1 MLARAE
7 DHWKAG
13 GVGTSPPAEA
23 VELRGIS
30 KAFGRGRSRRV
41 VLDGLDLTVPV
52 GTAVGLLGP
61 NGAGKT
67 TALRIIAGL
76 VHADA
81 GTVRILGH
89 PLARA
94 NPQLIDHVGAMID
107 GPRTAPDLT
116 AHRALVHLADLRG
129 HPRWRIAW
137 ALDLVGLRDR
147 SSEPVRGFSLGMR
160 QRLGLAATLLK
171 DPTLLLLDEP
181 SNGLDPTGTAQL
193 LAVLGQLRDEGRSI
207 LVSSHLLDGVD
218 RLCDEVVVLAG
229 GRAAGGTR
237 VAAGRGLEVLRAHY
251 ERAVEARGL
260 VGRWGA

>member
-1 MLARAE
+1 MPARAE
-7 DHWKAG
+7 GHQGAG
-13 GVGTSPPAEA
+13 GAVAAPPAPA
-23 VELRGIS
+23 IELRSIS
-30 KAFGRGRSRRV
+30 KVFGRGRSRRV

-67 TALRIIAGL
+67 TALRIAAGL

-81 GTVRILGH
+81 GTVRIAGR

-94 NPQLIDHVGAMID
+94 TPQLIDRVGAMID

-116 AHRALVHLADLRG
+116 ARRTLVHLADLRG
-129 HPRWRIAW
+129 HPRWRVAW
-137 ALDLVGLRDR
+137 ALDLVGLGDR
-147 SSEPVRGFSLGMR
+147 SAEPVRGFSLGMR

-193 LAVLGQLRDEGRSI
+193 LDVLGQLRDEGRSI
-207 LVSSHLLDGVD
+207 LVSSHLLDGVE

-229 GRAAGGTR
+229 GRAAANTR
-237 VAAGRGLEVLRAHY
+237 VAAGHGLEVLRAHY
-251 ERAVEARGL
+251 ERVVEAQGL